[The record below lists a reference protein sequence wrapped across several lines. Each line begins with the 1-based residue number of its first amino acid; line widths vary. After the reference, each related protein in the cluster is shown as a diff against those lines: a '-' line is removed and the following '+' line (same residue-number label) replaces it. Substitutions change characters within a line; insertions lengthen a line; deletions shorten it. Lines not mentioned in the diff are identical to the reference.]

1 MQCLSPH
8 AFRGFPNP
16 DKPGSDWC
24 FFFGNGLS
32 SLNVPF
38 TFFCWSSHV
47 TSSINQKNNQSLS
60 ETLDNLCNKNLKLLQ
75 GSNYFLI
82 FFP

>member
-1 MQCLSPH
+1 MQCLESH
-8 AFRGFPNP
+8 AFSGFPNP

-32 SLNVPF
+32 SLIVPF

-47 TSSINQKNNQSLS
+47 TSSINQKTIIRTYQKHRQCVQREPKNTS
-60 ETLDNLCNKNLKLLQ
+60 EPN
-75 GSNYFLI
+75 
-82 FFP
+82 